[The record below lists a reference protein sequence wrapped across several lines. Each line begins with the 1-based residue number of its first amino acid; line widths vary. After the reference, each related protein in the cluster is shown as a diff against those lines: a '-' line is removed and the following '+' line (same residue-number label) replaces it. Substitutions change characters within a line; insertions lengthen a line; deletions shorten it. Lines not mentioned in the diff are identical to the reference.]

1 MDFKVAGT
9 SAGITALQL
18 DIKVGGLSYEIL
30 TKALDQAKTGRLH
43 ILDQMTNVINK
54 PRQEL
59 SKNAPQILTMNVD
72 PEKIGTIIGPGGKMI
87 RKIEEMSQATISI
100 SDDHPGE
107 VVIAAQNAD
116 YLEIARKMIHDLVR
130 NLEIGDEFEG
140 KVVRITPFGAF
151 VELLPG
157 KDGLLHISKMSKNR
171 VNKVED
177 ILNVGDIIN
186 VKVGEIDQQKRVNL
200 TLVTQFE

>member
-1 MDFKVAGT
+1 M
-9 SAGITALQL
+9 
-18 DIKVGGLSYEIL
+18 
-30 TKALDQAKTGRLH
+30 
-43 ILDQMTNVINK
+43 
-54 PRQEL
+54 
-59 SKNAPQILTMNVD
+59 
-72 PEKIGTIIGPGGKMI
+72 
-87 RKIEEMSQATISI
+87 
-100 SDDHPGE
+100 
-107 VVIAAQNAD
+107 IAAQNAD